1 MNLVKCTIAGFLAV
15 AAFLVFFPLA
25 VLFVM
30 TLFEIHR
37 YGGFGFETPQW
48 QVHSPYFWIVIG
60 VAFAIGFS
68 LEQRRLLKQSA
79 KQGAA
84 KSREDLA

>member
-1 MNLVKCTIAGFLAV
+1 MNLFKCTIAGFLVVAV
-15 AAFLVFFPLA
+15 LVFFPLA

-30 TLFEIHR
+30 TLFAIHR
-37 YGGFGFETPQW
+37 NRGFGFEPMHW
-48 QVHSPYFWIVIG
+48 RIHAPYFWIAIG
-60 VAFAIGFS
+60 VAFAVGFS

-79 KQGAA
+79 KQGAV